1 MATAAKWS
9 RGVNRPRPKTR
20 PSPAPAHIPRPATSR
35 LRAARAIGAVHHRP
49 RGGKAAARI
58 SPAPSA
64 MARDSSG
71 PPRGRGGVRSSSR
84 SRGARAAALLAS
96 EERVVR
102 SAFRGDFLAES
113 AALFTPGARSA
124 FRGDCARRA
133 DPLRGRDEA
142 APRPLVGRR
151 GAEDAL
157 GRAVTRKSIGARQG
171 PSCRAPPRRAT
182 ASPPV
187 RPCRR
192 PSAPARP
199 PPRFSPDA
207 SRAGRGPPHPRRQRG
222 QDREHRPDQKAE
234 DEGGAGAQQ
243 P

>member
-9 RGVNRPRPKTR
+9 RGANRPRPKTR

-35 LRAARAIGAVHHRP
+35 FRAARAIGAVHHRP

-71 PPRGRGGVRSSSR
+71 PPRGRGGSGVRSSSR
-84 SRGARAAALLAS
+84 RSRAAALLAF

-102 SAFRGDFLAES
+102 SSFRGDFLAES
-113 AALFTPGARSA
+113 APLFTPGVRSS
-124 FRGDCARRA
+124 FRGDFARRA

-171 PSCRAPPRRAT
+171 PSRRAPAPPRD
-182 ASPPV
+182 
-187 RPCRR
+187 
-192 PSAPARP
+192 
-199 PPRFSPDA
+199 RFSPGA

-222 QDREHRPDQKAE
+222 QGREHRPGQEAE